1 MMAGR
6 IAAPRTVADP
16 ADLRRD
22 ERHMLAAAGKGH
34 IVVAETGAIWYAPR
48 PDSRPGYDNGDGRR
62 RVDGTVRALECAGL
76 VRIVELGPCE
86 LTKPGEAVLA
96 GLGGV

>member
-1 MMAGR
+1 MGGR

-62 RVDGTVRALECAGL
+62 RVDATVRALESAGL
-76 VRIVELGPCE
+76 VRIVGLGPCPI
-86 LTKPGEAVLA
+86 TEAGTVVLA